1 MEGSTELIQ
10 QLGDAQAHDLM
21 RHHTAIIRECLRQYH
36 GVEVTHTGDSVEAS
50 FASAANA
57 VECAIAIQKAFARH
71 NQEHPDRAIR
81 VRMGIN
87 AGEPIVTGG
96 QLFGTAVHA
105 AFRICSRAQPLQILV
120 SDVVRQLAVG
130 KGLVFI
136 DRGRIALKGF
146 SERVRLYEVQW
157 QEEPA

>member
-10 QLGDAQAHDLM
+10 RLGDAQAHELL
-21 RHHTAIIRECLRQYH
+21 RLHTAIIRECLRQLH
-36 GVEVTHTGDSVEAS
+36 GVHVTHTGDGLEAS
-50 FASAANA
+50 FSSAAHA

-71 NQEHPDRAIR
+71 NQEHAGRAIR

-87 AGEPIVTGG
+87 AGEPIATEG

-130 KGLVFI
+130 KGMVFI

-146 SERVRLYEVQW
+146 AERVRLYEVQW
-157 QEEPA
+157 QEEHA